1 MNENEIAFENE
12 NINDDSD
19 IIVTEKVII
28 PKRKRSK
35 FVPVFAICMLLLFA
49 AVFAGVYFGAK
60 KYFGGTMPEVV
71 SESESEPISEPES
84 REDVSE
90 ESSSSGIDLRLVE
103 LVSNMN
109 YLEQHSTAGGA
120 FGPVVIGYPTD
131 TAEWELICLNTKYRV
146 AGVVDDIINLSYVAG
161 SQERM
166 DSRAAEWYNNM
177 YNAAAADGIY
187 LTPCS
192 GYRSYKTQER
202 LYNEFYNEYTANGYT
217 SEEAHKLTSARR
229 MPPGS
234 SEHNIGICMDI
245 ILADSSAHF
254 ENTREYAWLQA
265 NAQEYGFILRYP
277 EDKVDI
283 TGVKFEPWHWR
294 YVGANSRAIKQ
305 SGLCLEEYLGLV

>member
-1 MNENEIAFENE
+1 MNQN
-12 NINDDSD
+12 SPGR
-19 IIVTEKVII
+19 EK
-28 PKRKRSK
+28 SK
-35 FVPVFAICMLLLFA
+35 FIPVFAICMVLLFV
-49 AVFAGVYFGAK
+49 AVFAGVFFGAK
-60 KYFGGTMPEVV
+60 KYFGRNVTE
-71 SESESEPISEPES
+71 IATEPES
-84 REDVSE
+84 EILSEPVSE
-90 ESSSSGIDLRLVE
+90 EVSSEAASSAIDRQLAE
-103 LVSNMN
+103 IVSNM
-109 YLEQHSTAGGA
+109 YVLEQQSGAGGA
-120 FGPVVIGYPTD
+120 FDPIVIGYPTD
-131 TAEWELICLNTKYRV
+131 TAQWELICLNTKYRV
-146 AGVVDDIINLSYVAG
+146 AGVVDDIISLSYVAG
-161 SQERM
+161 SQEQM

-202 LYNEFYNEYTANGYT
+202 LYNEFYNEYLAKGY
-217 SEEAHKLTSARR
+217 SNEEAHKLTSARR

-294 YVGANSRAIKQ
+294 YVGPNSRAIKA
-305 SGLCLEEYLGLV
+305 SGLCLEEYLGLN